1 MKKAFWQGRKIYLK
15 KMHNMMQMKVSGDNV
30 MWVSNVR
37 EFSFGAAPTNHAS
50 SLLPPSTISSTSL
63 ISRPRPL
70 AVRVGSNQINWPSRR
85 CAAVAA
91 ARGHAAAPWSHGL
104 AVAVAA
110 FLSAL
115 APHYD
120 LIIRPCWA
128 ALQRPLVWNDL
139 PGYHQK
145 HQTAVCFI
153 CHCAALRAS
162 AGCHKLNLGLFRTFS
177 VELQRQYGT
186 YFRSL
191 LAEM

>member
-1 MKKAFWQGRKIYLK
+1 MCVNFPFTLQQQIT
-15 KMHNMMQMKVSGDNV
+15 Q
-30 MWVSNVR
+30 
-37 EFSFGAAPTNHAS
+37 AS

-63 ISRPRPL
+63 ISRSRPL
-70 AVRVGSNQINWPSRR
+70 AVLVGSNQINWPSRR
-85 CAAVAA
+85 CAAAAA
-91 ARGHAAAPWSHGL
+91 ARGHTAAPWSHGL

-120 LIIRPCWA
+120 LIIHPCWA

-139 PGYHQK
+139 PGHHQK

-153 CHCAALRAS
+153 CRCHCAALRAS
-162 AGCHKLNLGLFRTFS
+162 AGCHNLNLGLYETFS
-177 VELQRQYGT
+177 VELQRQNGT